1 VVYVLQKVMQMK
13 VKCEVC
19 KTEYSLPVAPNGAV
33 RCAVCGNVWRAQ
45 RETHRASL
53 MVFFASLCA
62 LLAATVFAVAV
73 IVSSRRDDPAK
84 RPLVAEIDRV
94 ETVTETDGTA
104 KIRVNGTVMNRS
116 DDIYG
121 LPDLII
127 VLHDE
132 TGTPISRQ
140 RFMPSAT
147 LLDAGQSV
155 RFSHEVTGDASAVK
169 KVSVELLDVDTGG
182 QK

>member
-1 VVYVLQKVMQMK
+1 MK
-13 VKCEVC
+13 IKCDVC
-19 KTEYSLPVAPNGAV
+19 KTEYSLPNVSSGMV
-33 RCAVCGNVWRAQ
+33 RCAVCGNVWHCNKPSNKSA
-45 RETHRASL
+45 L

-73 IVSSRRDDPAK
+73 IVTSRHDNPK
-84 RPLVAEIDRV
+84 KMPLVATLTNVSTI
-94 ETVTETDGTA
+94 TDDSGA
-104 KIRVNGTVMNRS
+104 NRLVVNGTVTNRS

-127 VLHDE
+127 ISYDAK
-132 TGTPISRQ
+132 GTPLSHQ

-155 RFSHEVTGDASAVK
+155 NFSHTLSGDVSGVK
-169 KVSVELLDVDTGG
+169 KVTVELAEYKQGPE
-182 QK
+182 K